1 MQDIDKIKQLS
12 NKQKIMEEKKVKEQK
27 KLSYEELNQA
37 ASELWQA
44 NQKLTQQIQKMQKA
58 LENRDFDYS
67 SFFLS
72 MLFKVTEHIDLYSD
86 EFKKWTIENI
96 QAALTSFAASY
107 SDLKE
112 SEPEKE
118 QKDGSK

>member
-1 MQDIDKIKQLS
+1 
-12 NKQKIMEEKKVKEQK
+12 MEENKAKEQK

-44 NQKLTQQIQKMQKA
+44 NQKLTQQIQQMQKA

-72 MLFKVTEHIDLYSD
+72 MLFKVTEHIDLYTD

-107 SDLKE
+107 SELKDE
-112 SEPEKE
+112 EPGKA

>member
-12 NKQKIMEEKKVKEQK
+12 NKQKIMEENKAKEQK

-44 NQKLTQQIQKMQKA
+44 NQKLTQQIQQMQKA

-72 MLFKVTEHIDLYSD
+72 MLFKVTEHIDLYTD

-107 SDLKE
+107 SELKDK
-112 SEPEKE
+112 EPVKA

>member
-12 NKQKIMEEKKVKEQK
+12 NKQKIMEENKAKEQK

-44 NQKLTQQIQKMQKA
+44 NQKLTQQIQQMQKA

-72 MLFKVTEHIDLYSD
+72 MLFKVTEHIDLYTD

-107 SDLKE
+107 SELKDD
-112 SEPEKE
+112 EPGKV